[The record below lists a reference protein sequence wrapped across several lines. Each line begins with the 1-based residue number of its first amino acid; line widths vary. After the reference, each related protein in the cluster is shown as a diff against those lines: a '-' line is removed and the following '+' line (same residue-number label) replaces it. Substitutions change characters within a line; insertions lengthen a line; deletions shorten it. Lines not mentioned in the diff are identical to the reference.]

1 MKLSE
6 DELYMCLQYYFEFMY
21 RNMLINGQVE
31 NVIGIID
38 VGGISP
44 FDLIKPMKMTISFL
58 QGNYKYKLHA
68 IYIIQ
73 STGMFQMAYSI
84 AKQFMK
90 EDTIRKVNVIE
101 KGHAIYPLL

>member
-1 MKLSE
+1 
-6 DELYMCLQYYFEFMY
+6 
-21 RNMLINGQVE
+21 MLINGQVE

-44 FDLIKPMKMTISFL
+44 LDLIKPMKMTISFL
-58 QGNYKYKLHA
+58 QGNYKYKLHE
-68 IYIIQ
+68 IFIIQ

-90 EDTIRKVNVIE
+90 EDTIRKVNVIA